1 MNTAIGY
8 QVLVNSSG
16 THNTAT
22 GHSAMSSDTT
32 GASNAAYGYN
42 ALASNLTG
50 NGDTA
55 VGYGALDAQMS
66 GDFNIGIGLFA
77 GNGVITAGN
86 VICIGAS
93 GADVNDSCYIGN
105 IWTQPGGSQA
115 VYVNSDGK
123 LGAQVSSRR
132 FKEDIHPMEEASA
145 TLYRLKPVSF
155 RYKKEIDR
163 RGTQQLGLVAEEVA
177 VVNPDLVIRDKE
189 GKPYSVRYDQ
199 VNAMLLNEF
208 FKEHQKV
215 EQQAREMQN
224 EKATI
229 VELKS
234 TVAQQQKAMETV
246 TTQLKEQAA
255 QIQKVSAQIEA
266 SKAALQVVN
275 NNP

>member
-1 MNTAIGY
+1 
-8 QVLVNSSG
+8 
-16 THNTAT
+16 
-22 GHSAMSSDTT
+22 
-32 GASNAAYGYN
+32 
-42 ALASNLTG
+42 
-50 NGDTA
+50 
-55 VGYGALDAQMS
+55 
-66 GDFNIGIGLFA
+66 
-77 GNGVITAGN
+77 
-86 VICIGAS
+86 
-93 GADVNDSCYIGN
+93 
-105 IWTQPGGSQA
+105 
-115 VYVNSDGK
+115 VNSDGK

-163 RGTQQLGLVAEEVA
+163 RGTQQLGLVAEEVE

-208 FKEHQKV
+208 LKEHQKV

-224 EKATI
+224 QEATI

-234 TVAQQQKAMETV
+234 TVAQHQKAMETV

-255 QIQKVSAQIEA
+255 QIQKVSGQIEA